1 MRRALMFH
9 GWGFPPAIFSSLI
22 DELTSGFVVET
33 PARTGYE
40 KRPQQSADTIAVA
53 LQSPT
58 LLVGW
63 SLGGQDALKLS
74 LQQPE
79 LVSGVVLLATT
90 PCFVNQPGWNAG
102 MGQAVFNAFREQVND
117 DPVAAMQQFVRLNAG
132 DRADRQSRARL
143 SELSG
148 DVPASVLLNGL
159 DELEVT
165 DLRDSVSSI
174 RAPVLILHAVD
185 DRIVPVAAS
194 YWLQRHLPNARHV
207 EFARG
212 GHAFFL
218 QHANEIADLVR
229 AMA

>member
-1 MRRALMFH
+1 MRRVLMFH
-9 GWGFPPAIFSSLI
+9 GWGFPAAIFSSLI
-22 DELTSGFVVET
+22 DDLTPGFVVET
-33 PARTGYE
+33 PGRTGYGT
-40 KRPQQSADTIAVA
+40 RPEQSAGTIAVS

-58 LLVGW
+58 LLIGW

-102 MGQAVFNAFREQVND
+102 MDQAVFDAFRQQMID
-117 DPVAAMQQFVRLNAG
+117 DPLAAMQQFVRLNAG

-148 DVPASVLLNGL
+148 GVAPSVLLNGL
-159 DELEVT
+159 DELENT
-165 DLRDSVSSI
+165 DLRDSVSEI
-174 RAPVLILHAVD
+174 KAPVLILHAVD

-194 YWLQRHLPNARHV
+194 YWLQRNLPNARLV
-207 EFARG
+207 EFPHG

-218 QHANEIADLVR
+218 QHTNKIADLVR

>member
-1 MRRALMFH
+1 MKRVLMFH
-9 GWGFPPAIFSSLI
+9 GWGFPAAIFSSII
-22 DELTSGFVVET
+22 DELDSGLVIETS
-33 PARTGYE
+33 ARTGYSML
-40 KRPQQSADTIAVA
+40 PDQSAATSDIS

-58 LLVGW
+58 LLMGW

-90 PCFVNQPGWNAG
+90 PCFVNQTDWNAG
-102 MGQAVFNAFREQVND
+102 MDPAVFDAFREQVLD
-117 DPVAAMQQFVRLNAG
+117 DSSAAMQQFVRLNAG

-143 SELSG
+143 IELAG
-148 DVPASVLLNGL
+148 DVPQSVLLNGL
-159 DELEVT
+159 DELENT
-165 DLRDSVSSI
+165 DLRDSVSEI
-174 RAPVLILHAVD
+174 RVPVLILHAAD

-194 YWLQRHLPNARHV
+194 YWLQRHLPNARLV
-207 EFARG
+207 EFPHG

-229 AMA
+229 AMT